1 MAKQQLL
8 SSMFSSISKVDME
21 ESVEQEFA
29 TLGAQMEL
37 ERSMKEVVKHAVKR
51 PKKTLE
57 AVLTKTVIPQT
68 SSSKKVR
75 GPYINWFVPSLWDP
89 IYAAVIKHRKLK
101 SALCYLQLKYKLH
114 GQETSIY
121 DQLSR
126 GSLAEWFTSVGELK
140 EGTKQAIFKET
151 AAFTGGLQHAYVL
164 SNYHELEEDII
175 TILKQHRDVG

>member
-37 ERSMKEVVKHAVKR
+37 ERGMKKEVVKHAVGQ
-51 PKKTLE
+51 PKKWLE

-75 GPYINWFVPSLWDP
+75 GPYTNWFVPSLWDP
-89 IYAAVIKHRKLK
+89 IYAAVIKHRNLK
-101 SALCYLQLKYKLH
+101 SALRYLQLK
-114 GQETSIY
+114 
-121 DQLSR
+121 
-126 GSLAEWFTSVGELK
+126 
-140 EGTKQAIFKET
+140 
-151 AAFTGGLQHAYVL
+151 
-164 SNYHELEEDII
+164 
-175 TILKQHRDVG
+175 